1 VGIVYTQH
9 AKDRML
15 ERGIK
20 KEWIE
25 EAIKNPDEIK
35 KGKEN
40 KRIVV
45 KAINNKKINVVYP
58 TEKYSYII
66 ITTYWGK

>member
-1 VGIVYTQH
+1 VKIVYTQH

-35 KGKEN
+35 KGREN

-45 KAINNKKINVVYP
+45 KAINKKKINVVYAV
-58 TEKYSYII
+58 ENESYIV
-66 ITTYWGK
+66 ITTYWEG